1 MLFVRFILFCA
12 DTVNDYLGKNCPY
25 IGAAISFYTLF
36 SIFPLFLAFVS
47 GLGFILGARSEE
59 QQLSLARE
67 VAEILPVSSAFI
79 SETVEGVVSARAI
92 TGIAGFFGLL
102 WAATAAFGAI
112 RKGINAAWGIKT
124 PRPFL
129 KERLIDFALVLGAGL
144 LLLIVLFTGPALG
157 ILREITQVI
166 APESERFGETIWR
179 VVSDLLTPILVFLTF
194 LILYSFLPNTEVQT
208 RHVWP
213 WALLASLAFYGVNFG
228 FVWYVKSYPLYNVVY
243 GSVGAVVALL
253 TWVYLSANIV
263 LIGALVTSRYAD
275 YVSSIPEGRRN
286 FISLCTGFARVRL
299 RVVES
304 KRPA

>member
-1 MLFVRFILFCA
+1 MLFVRFVLFCA

-59 QQLSLARE
+59 QQLNLARE

-166 APESERFGETIWR
+166 APESE
-179 VVSDLLTPILVFLTF
+179 
-194 LILYSFLPNTEVQT
+194 
-208 RHVWP
+208 
-213 WALLASLAFYGVNFG
+213 
-228 FVWYVKSYPLYNVVY
+228 
-243 GSVGAVVALL
+243 
-253 TWVYLSANIV
+253 
-263 LIGALVTSRYAD
+263 
-275 YVSSIPEGRRN
+275 
-286 FISLCTGFARVRL
+286 
-299 RVVES
+299 
-304 KRPA
+304 